1 MLELRTTREVAEALG
16 VPETLIENTIRR
28 REIARPQV
36 VGHVRLWSAE
46 EVEALRAALAARATR
61 RAARCAAWPAGRA
74 AGQAV
79 RS

>member
-1 MLELRTTREVAEALG
+1 MLDFRTTREVAADLG
-16 VPETLIENTIRR
+16 VSETLIENTIRR

-36 VGHVRLWSAE
+36 VGHIRLWSAE
-46 EVEALRAALAARATR
+46 AVEALRAALATRAARR
-61 RAARCAAWPAGRA
+61 SARCAARRAGRS